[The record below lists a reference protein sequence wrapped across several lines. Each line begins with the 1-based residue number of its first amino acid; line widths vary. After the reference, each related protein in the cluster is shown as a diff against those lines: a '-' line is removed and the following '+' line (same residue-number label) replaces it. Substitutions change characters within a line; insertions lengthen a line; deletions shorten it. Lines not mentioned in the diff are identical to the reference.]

1 VTCEENPQ
9 MGVILQGKRH
19 DKKTRNLEKK
29 KQQKQKDKK
38 LFRKKCQNFFN
49 KLIKILIGSDTT
61 KKSNYGVRES
71 K

>member
-1 VTCEENPQ
+1 VKKTHRWGLFCKEKDT
-9 MGVILQGKRH
+9 IKRH
-19 DKKTRNLEKK
+19 EIWKK